1 MHLSEEDAWILSRGL
16 LLVRLVRFLHSSALM
31 GIEQLLATNS
41 KSLGTSN
48 AEDLGHALD
57 QFYRASIP
65 TIMSFGTVGVV
76 GMFTGRSIGTPCSA
90 SPHSYRY

>member
-1 MHLSEEDAWILSRGL
+1 M
-16 LLVRLVRFLHSSALM
+16 RLIRFPHSSALM

-57 QFYRASIP
+57 QLYRASIP

-76 GMFTGRSIGTPCSA
+76 GMFTGRSISTPCSA